1 MREERKSLVDVVVD
15 DVLDRILRGDIEP
28 HSMLPTEVDIAR
40 EVRVSRL
47 TVREAMKILKSQN
60 IVETRRGLGTFANP
74 PQSWTGLEAVMRVA
88 SQKSD
93 SGQIALRLLEVR
105 RMVEVGAAELAA
117 SRHSREDLDAMG
129 VAIQQMEAAYR
140 AEDVDA
146 FTSADLAFHD
156 TILRASANLFVPAL
170 LGQLTPLL
178 FATRRET
185 SAFPQVQEHAIQHH
199 KLIRDAI
206 SSAVPEQARKAMEAH
221 ISQTYADYEK
231 FISSPR

>member
-1 MREERKSLVDVVVD
+1 MGEGRKSLVDVVVD

-47 TVREAMKILKSQN
+47 TVREAMKVLKSQN

-74 PQSWTGLEAVMRVA
+74 PRSWTGLEAVMRVA

-117 SRHSREDLDAMG
+117 SHRSREDLDAMG
-129 VAIQQMEAAYR
+129 VAIQQMEAAHR
-140 AEDVDA
+140 VADVDA
-146 FTSADLAFHD
+146 LTSADIAFHD
-156 TILRASANLFVPAL
+156 TILHASANPFVPAL
-170 LGQLTPLL
+170 LGQLSPLL
-178 FATRRET
+178 VAARRET
-185 SAFPQVQEHAIQHH
+185 SAFPQVQEHAIRHH

-206 SSAVPEQARKAMEAH
+206 ASAAPDKARKTMEEH
-221 ISQTYADYEK
+221 INQTYADYQR
-231 FISSPR
+231 FISPAR